1 MEEAFKDPKVL
12 SEAFH
17 KRAGID
23 QALDR
28 VELITLL
35 KEDLGMHMSHAEL
48 EMMMTRI
55 DGKGSK
61 IALGER
67 TTEYS
72 RRPPLQSAR
81 SPLNCISIHQSLN
94 LNLRVR

>member
-1 MEEAFKDPKVL
+1 MKEAFKDPKVL

-55 DGKGSK
+55 DGKSAGGSP
-61 IALGER
+61 IGTRPSSFYHFTSYALYKFHGR
-67 TTEYS
+67 KYLIK
-72 RRPPLQSAR
+72 P
-81 SPLNCISIHQSLN
+81 NF
-94 LNLRVR
+94 